1 MVVWTSSLVAVN
13 AAAGHPGTTD
23 AQHST
28 CRVPQCHQCVPE
40 QTSTTHRP
48 KRPLVFQPT
57 QRPHAALCC
66 MRKHS
71 THPSTSTVL
80 SALCLRQRAPQ
91 HQHPHHIVYK
101 SSPSASTT
109 VPAPPKHT
117 RPVPDLCRVVERPP
131 RRHLSP
137 PPASHRKGVLT
148 PPLFLN
154 PLTPQAPPPMALS
167 ALSAKPCAAS
177 APSSKVRAP
186 AQTGSGASKTPPDRI
201 QRDTW
206 RCETS
211 RQPPHGGVTRAADHL
226 LHARTAH
233 ARGSTRCYWARDPAS
248 VPRTRTVRIV
258 FPVVD

>member
-1 MVVWTSSLVAVN
+1 MLYEEALYTSKHLHGAISSMPPPARSAAPTPAPHRIQVVSLSLHDCPSSTKTHTTRARLVSRSGEAS
-13 AAAGHPGTTD
+13 AAPP
-23 AQHST
+23 
-28 CRVPQCHQCVPE
+28 V
-40 QTSTTHRP
+40 
-48 KRPLVFQPT
+48 
-57 QRPHAALCC
+57 
-66 MRKHS
+66 
-71 THPSTSTVL
+71 
-80 SALCLRQRAPQ
+80 
-91 HQHPHHIVYK
+91 
-101 SSPSASTT
+101 SASI
-109 VPAPPKHT
+109 
-117 RPVPDLCRVVERPP
+117 
-131 RRHLSP
+131 
-137 PPASHRKGVLT
+137 ASHRKGVLT